1 MKKWFDTDTF
11 REILDSILRNKSR
24 SFLTGFGVFWGVFM
38 LMLLTG
44 GSQGLKDLLN
54 KNFEGFAQNTC
65 IAFSSNTSKPFKGF
79 KKGRSW
85 EMTYTDVDRL
95 KNLMPELET
104 VTPTVSLWG
113 KSVLR
118 DENTYGDAVVTG
130 VRADYANIET
140 PKIMYGRY
148 LNDADLAQERKVCVL
163 GKKVYTTLFPE
174 GGDPCGQRISVSGSF
189 YNVVGVDWREGG
201 NGIQINGSAEDMV
214 TIPLT
219 QAIKAYNLGNTIQQL
234 CFTAHPGYTM
244 SDLTPRVREI
254 LARAHQFDPT
264 DEQALFLLN
273 TQLIFGIVDNL
284 FKGINFLVW
293 LIGLGTL
300 LAGVIGVSNIMM
312 VSVKER
318 TTEIGIRR
326 AIGATPAQILGQIIS
341 ESIVLTLVAG
351 MMGIV
356 FSVLILAGVELAMTE
371 DGILKAAFQVP
382 FGTAVLAASLLTV
395 LGVAAGLMPASRA
408 MQIKPVDAMRDE

>member
-1 MKKWFDTDTF
+1 MKKWFDTDSF
-11 REILDSILRNKSR
+11 REILDSILRNRSR
-24 SFLTGFGVFWGVFM
+24 SILTGFGVFWGIFM
-38 LMLLTG
+38 LMLLSG
-44 GSQGLKDLLN
+44 GSQGLKELLN

-65 IAFSSNTSKPFKGF
+65 IAFANNTSKPFKGF
-79 KKGRSW
+79 KKGRTW
-85 EMTYTDVDRL
+85 NMQYADVDRL

-104 VTPTVSLWG
+104 VSPTVSLWG
-113 KSVLR
+113 KTAVR
-118 DENTYGDAVVTG
+118 DDYSYGSAVIKG

-140 PKIMYGRY
+140 PKLMYGRY
-148 LNDADLAQERKVCVL
+148 INETDLAQERKVCVL
-163 GKKVYTTLFPE
+163 GKKVYSTLFPE
-174 GGDPCGQRISVSGSF
+174 GGDPCGQRIQVGGIY
-189 YNVVGVDWREGG
+189 YNVVGVDWRESGS
-201 NGIQINGSAEDMV
+201 IQINGSPADMV

-219 QAIKAYNLGNTIQQL
+219 QAVKAYNLGNTVHLL
-234 CFTAHPGYTM
+234 CFTAQPGYTM

-254 LARAHQFDPT
+254 LARAHYFDPT

-284 FKGINFLVW
+284 FKGVNFIVW

-326 AIGATPAQILGQIIS
+326 AIGATPTQILSQIIS

-351 MMGIV
+351 MAGIM
-356 FSVLILAGVELAMTE
+356 FSVLILAGVEMAMTQ

-382 FGTAVLAASLLTV
+382 FWTAILAASLLTV
-395 LGVAAGLMPASRA
+395 LGVVAGLMPASRA

>member
-1 MKKWFDTDTF
+1 MRLRFDTDTF

-24 SFLTGFGVFWGVFM
+24 SLLTGFGVFWGVFM
-38 LMLLTG
+38 LMLLSG
-44 GSQGLKDLLN
+44 GGQGLKEILMNEFD
-54 KNFEGFAQNTC
+54 GFAQNTC
-65 IAFSSNTSKPFKGF
+65 IAFASNTSKPYQGF

-85 EMTYTDVDRL
+85 NMTYADLDHL
-95 KNLMPELET
+95 KNLVPELET

-113 KSVLR
+113 KSAIR
-118 DENTYGDAVVTG
+118 GEYTYGSTVVKG
-130 VRADYANIET
+130 VRPDYARIET
-140 PKIMYGRY
+140 PKLMYGRY
-148 LNDADLAQERKVCVL
+148 INDADNAQERKVCVL
-163 GKKVYTTLFPE
+163 GKKVYAQLFPE
-174 GGDPCGQRISVSGSF
+174 GGDPCGQSIRLDGS
-189 YNVVGVDWREGG
+189 YYRVVGVDWREGG
-201 NGIQINGSAEDMV
+201 GIQINGSASDMV
-214 TIPLT
+214 TIPINLVRR
-219 QAIKAYNLGNTIQQL
+219 AYNLGNNVQML
-234 CFTAHPGYTM
+234 CFTAKEGITM
-244 SDLTPRVREI
+244 SDVTPRVREV
-254 LARAHQFDPT
+254 LARAHYVDPT

-284 FKGINFLVW
+284 FKGVNFLIW

-326 AIGATPAQILGQIIS
+326 AIGATPRQILGQIIS

-351 MMGIV
+351 MSAIV
-356 FSVLILAGVELAMTE
+356 FSVLILAGVEMAMTQ

-395 LGVAAGLMPASRA
+395 LGVVAGLMPASRA

>member
-11 REILDSILRNKSR
+11 REILDSILRNRSR
-24 SFLTGFGVFWGVFM
+24 SILTGFGVFWGVFM

-44 GSQGLKDLLN
+44 GSQGLKELLN

-65 IAFSSNTSKPFKGF
+65 IAFADNTSKPFKGF

-85 EMTYTDVDRL
+85 NMQYSDVDRL

-113 KSVLR
+113 RTAVK
-118 DENTYGDAVVTG
+118 DENSYNSAIVKG

-140 PKIMYGRY
+140 PKLRYGRY
-148 LNDADLAQERKVCVL
+148 LNDADLANERKVCVL
-163 GKKVYTTLFPE
+163 GKKVYTNLFPE
-174 GGDPCGQRISVSGSF
+174 GGDPCGERILVGGS
-189 YNVVGVDWREGG
+189 YYMVVGVDWRDGG
-201 NGIQINGSAEDMV
+201 SITINGSPTDMV

-219 QAIKAYNLGNTIQQL
+219 QAVKAYNLGNNIQL
-234 CFTAHPGYTM
+234 LAFTAKPGYTM

-254 LARAHQFDPT
+254 LARAHYFDPT
-264 DEQALFLLN
+264 DEQALFLMN

-326 AIGATPAQILGQIIS
+326 AIGATPTQILSQIIS

-351 MMGIV
+351 MGGIV
-356 FSVLILAGVELAMTE
+356 FSVLILAGVEMVMTE

-382 FGTAVLAASLLTV
+382 FGIAILAASLLTV
-395 LGVAAGLMPASRA
+395 LGVVAGLMPASRA